1 MNIEHTLNGAQKSK
15 LGFDAGI
22 VSHFFRSTISGYKIN
37 INYNNFFRLALFEIP
52 NSIWLFFLCLYV
64 DVRASFDKD
73 NELLF

>member
-1 MNIEHTLNGAQKSK
+1 MSIEHTLNGAQKPK

-22 VSHFFRSTISGYKIN
+22 VSHFFRFTISGYKIN
-37 INYNNFFRLALFEIP
+37 INYNNFFKLTFFEIP
-52 NSIWLFFLCLYV
+52 KPICLFFLCLYV